1 MQADNNM
8 HSNVVM
14 NKTNRPRHEQQYAE
28 ISQHAQILLVKQT
41 NKQTN
46 KQTKNF
52 RVPVLET

>member
-41 NKQTN
+41 KKT
-46 KQTKNF
+46 